1 MPERLARTNLEDC
14 KPAGLY
20 RTSTASVHG
29 SWIMDHGSWIM
40 VEGAMESNRHS
51 LPLKFDSLPHRTND
65 KIETTVRIRASVP
78 FLTPRALH

>member
-1 MPERLARTNLEDC
+1 
-14 KPAGLY
+14 
-20 RTSTASVHG
+20 
-29 SWIMDHGSWIM
+29 M

-51 LPLKFDSLPHRTND
+51 LPLKFDSLPRRTND